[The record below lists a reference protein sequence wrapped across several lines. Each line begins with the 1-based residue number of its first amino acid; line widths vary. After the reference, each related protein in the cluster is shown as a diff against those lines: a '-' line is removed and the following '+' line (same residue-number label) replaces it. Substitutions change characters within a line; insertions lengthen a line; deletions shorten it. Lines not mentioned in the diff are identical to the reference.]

1 MKLLLVEDDEIITEL
16 LVEALDAQ
24 NYEVDVAHDGLKA
37 WKSLSSVD
45 YDLLLLDLT
54 MPEVDGLTLCRQL
67 RADGYQMPVIIL
79 TARDSLEDRVAG
91 LKAGADD
98 YLVKPYRV
106 PELLAIIKAHL
117 NTQVGGSKIKKW
129 DCSLTAGKCS
139 EKWAWAN

>member
-54 MPEVDGLTLCRQL
+54 MPEVDGLTLCRRL
-67 RADGYQMPVIIL
+67 RADGYQMPVIML

-91 LKAGADD
+91 LEAGADD
-98 YLVKPYRV
+98 YVVKPYRV
-106 PELLAIIKAHL
+106 PELLVRIQSLLDSRA
-117 NTQVGGSKIKKW
+117 GDRRIKKW